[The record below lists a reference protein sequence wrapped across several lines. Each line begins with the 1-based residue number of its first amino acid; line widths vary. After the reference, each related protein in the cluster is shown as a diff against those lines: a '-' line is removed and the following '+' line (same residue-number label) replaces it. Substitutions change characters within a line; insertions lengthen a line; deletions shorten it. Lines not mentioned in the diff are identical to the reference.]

1 MSFLRPITVGSTPR
15 ASSEAAVVKTF
26 CVLLA
31 FQCLGETISYATA
44 APVPGPVLGMVLF
57 LCVLCAAPSLSQHVE
72 NVSRSLLNH
81 LSLLFVPAG
90 VGVMVFAGE
99 LKVQLLA
106 IGVALIVST
115 ILAIAVA
122 ALVTSALMV
131 RAERNKVPMDGVQAS
146 NQADVHPD

>member
-1 MSFLRPITVGSTPR
+1 M
-15 ASSEAAVVKTF
+15 VKTF

-57 LCVLCAAPSLSQHVE
+57 LCVLCAAPSLLQHVE
-72 NVSRSLLNH
+72 SVSRSLLNH

-90 VGVMVFAGE
+90 VGVMVFADE

-106 IGVALIVST
+106 IGVALTVST

-122 ALVTSALMV
+122 ALVTRALME
-131 RAERNKVPMDGVQAS
+131 RAERKKAPVDEMQAS
-146 NQADVHPD
+146 NHADAHPD